1 MNIYL
6 LQIANGVG
14 IGMLYFLLAVGLSIV
29 FGLLRFV
36 NFSHGAFFLLGA
48 YLCFQVTDLGLNFW
62 WSLLL
67 APLAVGL
74 FAWVVER
81 FVLRHVYALPHHF
94 HILFTVGM
102 ALVIQ
107 EAVISVWG
115 PLGNNVSPPDVLQG
129 VVMWSGFV
137 YPKYRLFV
145 IGLTAV
151 MALLLW
157 WVLEGTR
164 LGSIVRAGSESTEMV
179 SLLGLNINR
188 IFSLV
193 FALGA
198 ATAGLAGALAAVKL
212 HIPVA
217 HVEAGLR
224 SFNLR
229 MPEEVNRILT
239 DRVSQWLFTPTEVAA
254 QNLRA
259 EGVASASIFHVGD
272 VMYDVALYHAQRVTE
287 RGCVMEQLELAPR
300 GYILAT
306 VHRAENTD
314 DPARL
319 AEIAAALGSLQ
330 HPVIL
335 LAHPRVVAKAAAHGI
350 DLTQGSLIAHPP
362 LAYPDLI
369 AATLSSA
376 GVVTDSGGLQKE
388 AFLLRVPC
396 TTVRPETEWVETV
409 ESGWNVLANTAE
421 EIAAAVSRPTPAA
434 TDATPYGDGHAAERV
449 IAELLAARS

>member
-48 YLCFQVTDLGLNFW
+48 YLCFQVTDLGLGFW
-62 WSLLL
+62 WSLLI
-67 APLAVGL
+67 APLVVGL
-74 FAWVVER
+74 FAWIVER

-107 EAVISVWG
+107 EAVISTWG
-115 PLGNNVSPPDVLQG
+115 PLGNNVAPPDLLQG
-129 VVMWSGFV
+129 VVMWGGFV

-198 ATAGLAGALAAVKL
+198 ATAGLAGALAAP
-212 HIPVA
+212 IRGADPFMG
-217 HVEAGLR
+217 VEALG
-224 SFNLR
+224 
-229 MPEEVNRILT
+229 
-239 DRVSQWLFTPTEVAA
+239 
-254 QNLRA
+254 
-259 EGVASASIFHVGD
+259 
-272 VMYDVALYHAQRVTE
+272 
-287 RGCVMEQLELAPR
+287 
-300 GYILAT
+300 
-306 VHRAENTD
+306 
-314 DPARL
+314 
-319 AEIAAALGSLQ
+319 IAFVVVVIGGLGSFWGALIGG
-330 HPVIL
+330 IL
-335 LAHPRVVAKAAAHGI
+335 VGIVQSVMSTVWSEGAHLMIYVAMAA
-350 DLTQGSLIAHPP
+350 
-362 LAYPDLI
+362 
-369 AATLSSA
+369 
-376 GVVTDSGGLQKE
+376 VM
-388 AFLLRVPC
+388 LLRPNGLLG
-396 TTVRPETEWVETV
+396 RP
-409 ESGWNVLANTAE
+409 G
-421 EIAAAVSRPTPAA
+421 AA
-434 TDATPYGDGHAAERV
+434 
-449 IAELLAARS
+449 